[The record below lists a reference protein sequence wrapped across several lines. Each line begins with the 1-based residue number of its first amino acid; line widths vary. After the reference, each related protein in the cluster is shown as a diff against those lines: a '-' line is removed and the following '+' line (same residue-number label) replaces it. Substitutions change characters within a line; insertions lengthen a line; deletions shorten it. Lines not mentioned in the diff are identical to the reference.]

1 MNKKSV
7 IALLVVI
14 AVLFFLSYSEY
25 FTGFSVLF
33 MMGDQGGRTDYDL
46 APVDTFVQC
55 WDADPANLMDVKS
68 ICHAQFYEPGSR
80 RLRGM
85 NAVDYCL
92 SGDEVVDYYCGSD
105 FSCQE
110 LRRTCPEGYS
120 CEIGRCV
127 KESPAL
133 RIPSFVAL
141 KESFQRFF

>member
-7 IALLVVI
+7 FAFLLILAL
-14 AVLFFLSYSEY
+14 LFFLSYSEY

-46 APVDTFVQC
+46 TPVDTYIQC
-55 WDADPANLMDVKS
+55 WDADPANLLDVKS
-68 ICHAQFYEPGSR
+68 VCHAQFYDPGSR

-85 NAVDYCL
+85 NAVDYC
-92 SGDEVVDYYCGSD
+92 SSQEEVVDYYCAAD

-110 LRRTCPEGYS
+110 LVRTCVDGYF

-127 KESPAL
+127 KESPTL
-133 RIPSFVAL
+133 KVPSFRAM
-141 KESFQRFF
+141 KDSFQKFF